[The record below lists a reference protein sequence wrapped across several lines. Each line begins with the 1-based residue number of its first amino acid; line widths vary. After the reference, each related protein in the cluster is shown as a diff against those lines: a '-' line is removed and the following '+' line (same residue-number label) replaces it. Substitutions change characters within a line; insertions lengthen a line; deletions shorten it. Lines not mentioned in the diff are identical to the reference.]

1 MKQIAILQK
10 LLRTRFKAYL
20 FYLTL
25 ILLMSSES
33 ALAQNGTVS
42 GKVTRIDGQPVQRA
56 SVLVKGTNNGT
67 STDDNGN
74 FRITVPPDATLVV
87 SAVDLITRE
96 INVNGRANI
105 DVVLSPSAGSLG
117 EVVVVGYGTQRKR
130 DVTGAVVRVSGETLR
145 EVPAPNFVSQLKG
158 RTAGVTIVS
167 NGATPGSTQQIRI
180 RGNRSLA
187 KTSAESDDLDNPLL
201 VLDGIPFGG
210 SINDINPDDIVNIE
224 ILKDASA
231 TAIYGARGAGGVIL
245 VTTKRGRVGRAI
257 VSYDGYVGFSNP
269 VDRLTAFTGPELAQF
284 KLDAAKYNRTTPG
297 SNSYAL
303 TPAEQEALA
312 AGISTDW
319 QDLIYQ
325 TGLITNHQLGIT
337 GGVDKTQYGLGIG
350 YFNEEGTIPNQ
361 NFERFNL
368 RATIDHQ
375 IGNRIKIGLNTM
387 NTLSYTNTPGGGT
400 VPGNLVR
407 MTPLA
412 KPYNDDGSV
421 NLNPQAGHIDAA
433 AISPLTLITKAD
445 AILANN
451 RRIRT
456 FNSLYGEITILDGL
470 KYRLQAGLDFRQDN
484 GGSYNGPATY
494 TNSNTNQAS
503 SNATVTNAEAWSYV
517 IENLMTYDRTFKDK
531 HRIGATGL
539 FAVQKNHDQ
548 GSGFSV
554 LGVPADY
561 IQNANFGLASGTI
574 NSLNNNTF
582 FSERGLLSYMARVNY
597 AYDNRYML
605 TATVRTDG
613 ASTLSPG
620 NQYYTYPAFSLGWN
634 ISNEGFMRGIAAI
647 NNLKLRG
654 GWGKTSNQ
662 AVPPYA
668 TLGLLT
674 ANAYNFGQSQNGYQ
688 PGYLVTT
695 LANNA
700 LKWQHTSQWNIG
712 LDFGLF
718 NSRIFGSID
727 VYQQKTED
735 ILLDFNLPQSNGAS
749 TTRKNLGKTQGHGL
763 EINLTTVN
771 IQSKSGFTWTTD
783 WNFFF
788 NREKIVQLQSPEL
801 TQDITNGWFVGQ
813 PLTVIYD
820 VKNIGIWQVADSAAA
835 AAQNPRQYPGQIRVE
850 DLNKDN
856 TINAQDRQIL
866 GNFQPKW
873 EGGINNRFEFANFD
887 FSFLIYARIGMKVLV
902 PHLTAD
908 GGAQG
913 FPFFMQSRNNQIKV
927 NYWTHD
933 NPNATFPA
941 PDAGND
947 RPYFLSTMGYQDGS
961 FVKCRTINLGYRL
974 PARLLSKA
982 HISSL
987 RVYVNVTNPFIIYSP
1002 LVKEGLAVDPEGN
1015 GYGGGVGSPAALGVS
1030 TQDANSAMGRQIS
1043 VNANNPPMRQF
1054 IFGVNLRF

>member
-1 MKQIAILQK
+1 MKKNQIPK
-10 LLRTRFKAYL
+10 NPKWERRKHFLLSLMLL
-20 FYLTL
+20 FFSVSVFGQSL
-25 ILLMSSES
+25 S
-33 ALAQNGTVS
+33 VS
-42 GKVTRIDGQPVQRA
+42 GRVTRKDGQPVQRA
-56 SVLVKGTNNGT
+56 SVVVKGTSNGT
-67 STDDNGN
+67 TSDDNGN
-74 FRITVPPDATLVV
+74 FKISVSTDAVLVI
-87 SAVDLITRE
+87 SAVDMVTRE
-96 INVNGRANI
+96 ISVAGRSSINI
-105 DVVLSPSAGSLG
+105 ELESTTGNLG

-158 RTAGVTIVS
+158 RTAGVTVVS
-167 NGATPGSTQQIRI
+167 NGATPGSSQQIRI
-180 RGNRSLA
+180 RGNRTLA
-187 KTSAESDDLDNPLL
+187 KSSTESDELDNPLL

-210 SINDINPDDIVNIE
+210 SFNDISPDDIVNVE

-245 VTTKRGRVGRAI
+245 ITTKRGRVGKPI
-257 VSYDGYVGFSNP
+257 VSYDGYYGISNP
-269 VDRLTAFTGPELAQF
+269 VGKLKAFTGPELAKF
-284 KLDAAKYNRTTPG
+284 KADAATYNRTSPG

-319 QDLIYQ
+319 QDLIYDN
-325 TGLITNHQLGIT
+325 GMITNHQLGVT
-337 GGVDKTQYGLGIG
+337 GGVEKTQFGLGIG
-350 YFNEEGTIPNQ
+350 YFNEKGIIPNQ
-361 NFERFNL
+361 NFERYNL
-368 RATIDHQ
+368 RATIDHA
-375 IGNRIKIGLNTM
+375 IGSRIKIGLNTM

-400 VPGNLVR
+400 VPGNLIR
-407 MTPLA
+407 TTPLA
-412 KPYNDDGSV
+412 RPYNADGSV

-433 AISPLTLITKAD
+433 VISPLTLITKAD

-456 FNSLYGEITILDGL
+456 FNSLYGEVTILDGL
-470 KYRLQAGLDFRQDN
+470 KYRLQVGLDFRQDY
-484 GGSYNGPATY
+484 GGTYNGPATY
-494 TNSNTNQAS
+494 TNSNTSQQS
-503 SNATVTNAEAWSYV
+503 SNATVTNGEAWSYV
-517 IENLMTYDRTFKDK
+517 LENLLSYDKTFKDK

-539 FAVQKNHDQ
+539 FAVQKNHNQ
-548 GSGFSV
+548 SSGFTV

-574 NSLNNNTF
+574 NSINNNTF
-582 FSERGLLSYMARVNY
+582 FSERGLISYMARVNY

-634 ISNEGFMRGIAAI
+634 ITEEGFMRNAGFFSA
-647 NNLKLRG
+647 LKLRG

-700 LKWQHTSQWNIG
+700 LKWQYTSQWNVG

-718 NSRIFGSID
+718 NNRIFGSID
-727 VYQQKTED
+727 VYKQNTKD

-749 TTRKNLGKTQGHGL
+749 TTRKNLGETEGSGL

-771 IQSKSGFTWTTD
+771 IKSKSGFTWTTD

-788 NREKIVQLQSPEL
+788 NREKVVQLQTPNL
-801 TQDITNGWFVGQ
+801 KQDITNGWFVGQ

-820 VKNIGIWQVADSAAA
+820 VRNIGIWQAADSAAA

-850 DLNKDN
+850 DLSKDN
-856 TINAQDRQIL
+856 TINAADRQIL

-873 EGGINNRFEFANFD
+873 EGGITNTFAYKNFD
-887 FSFLIYARIGMKVLV
+887 FSFIIYARMGMKVLV

-908 GGAQG
+908 GGATG

-927 NYWTHD
+927 DYWTHS
-933 NPNATFPA
+933 NPSGTFPA

-961 FVKCRTINLGYRL
+961 FIKCRSINLGYQL
-974 PARLLSKA
+974 PSNLLSKA

-987 RVYVNVTNPFIIYSP
+987 RIYLNVTNPFIIYSP
-1002 LVKEGLAVDPEGN
+1002 LVKDGLAVDPEGN

-1054 IFGVNLRF
+1054 IIGLNLRF